1 MADVSVPEAPPA
13 PDAQSAQYATFEEE
27 LENLACRFIVNL
39 PANELTSIE
48 RIGFQVELAYVRAT
62 HASHWFYLD
71 YLCPQNPNLPQRA
84 QRKFTEELLQVA
96 ARAVPLIQ
104 LYTSS
109 GPSSLNNAYS
119 QFIEYK
125 TRVPVCGAIILSE
138 DWTRCLL
145 VKGWGKGASWTFPKG
160 KINQDEPKRDCAVR
174 EVREETGFDASK
186 WLPEDSKDYFE
197 LTQREQRIRLYVIA
211 GVPSDTPFATQTRRE
226 ISRIEW
232 FKLSDLPTAKKPKTP
247 SAERGGKFYMVMPF
261 VMRLR
266 RWIQANKRTHPRR
279 PATPGPKDDR
289 IQIDE
294 LFSASPTPSRNATP
308 GLISLPPAALRQ
320 MAVRAKASAPE
331 SRMPKEQAP
340 PSIQPLPAPPS
351 SVDTQP
357 RMDGTTALRALL
369 GLQEPI
375 STAPKPAET
384 APMPRAPAL
393 DQNRHTLLSILN
405 APGPQTPQAAPEE
418 PQAQAL
424 RSTPVPPNPM
434 PHPVPS
440 MVPQPLPPG
449 PAPPVAPSH
458 APSAA
463 EVHRA
468 QLMASLL
475 GPPRP
480 PAAQASPWP
489 PQAEQMPR
497 PPAPPSLLS
506 TLLGPVA
513 APAVASPAHVSPASP
528 PAPPLFSQA
537 PQHANPGTQNLLSIL
552 NDPPSQSP
560 SPNARPDASNALLA
574 TLLQGQGM

>member
-1 MADVSVPEAPPA
+1 MADVSVSEGLPA
-13 PDAQSAQYATFEEE
+13 PDAQSAQHATFEEE

-48 RIGFQVELAYVRAT
+48 RIGFQVELAY
-62 HASHWFYLD
+62 
-71 YLCPQNPNLPQRA
+71 NPNLPQRA

-197 LTQREQRIRLYVIA
+197 LTQREQRIRLYVIP

-279 PATPGPKDDR
+279 PATPTPKDDR
-289 IQIDE
+289 IQVDE
-294 LFSASPTPSRNATP
+294 LFAAAPTPNRNATP

-320 MAVRAKASAPE
+320 MAAHKASTAEP
-331 SRMPKEQAP
+331 RVPKEQAP
-340 PSIQPLPAPPS
+340 PPLQPLPAPPS
-351 SVDTQP
+351 NADTQP
-357 RMDGTTALRALL
+357 RMDGTAALRALL
-369 GLQEPI
+369 GLQEP
-375 STAPKPAET
+375 APT
-384 APMPRAPAL
+384 APMPRAPAP
-393 DQNRHTLLSILN
+393 DQTRHTLLSILN
-405 APGPQTPQAAPEE
+405 ASAPQAPRAAPEVPQ
-418 PQAQAL
+418 PQAL
-424 RSTPVPPNPM
+424 PLSPETPSPM
-434 PHPVPS
+434 HHPVPS
-440 MVPQPLPPG
+440 VASQPL
-449 PAPPVAPSH
+449 

-463 EVHRA
+463 EAHRA
-468 QLMASLL
+468 QLMTSLL
-475 GPPRP
+475 GPSRP
-480 PAAQASPWP
+480 PPAQASPWP
-489 PQAEQMPR
+489 QPAEQPQR
-497 PPAPPSLLS
+497 PPAPPSLLT

-513 APAVASPAHVSPASP
+513 ASPVAPPAHASPTSP
-528 PAPPLFSQA
+528 PVV

-552 NDPPSQSP
+552 NGPPPQSPPS
-560 SPNARPDASNALLA
+560 ARPDASNALLA
-574 TLLQGQGM
+574 TLLHGQGK